1 MRDYTFEVL
10 TLLAIGLA
18 LWLVPPIGI
27 FLAAV
32 RIADLGVGQS

>member
-1 MRDYTFEVL
+1 MRDYTFGVL

-32 RIADLGVGQS
+32 RIADLGVGHG